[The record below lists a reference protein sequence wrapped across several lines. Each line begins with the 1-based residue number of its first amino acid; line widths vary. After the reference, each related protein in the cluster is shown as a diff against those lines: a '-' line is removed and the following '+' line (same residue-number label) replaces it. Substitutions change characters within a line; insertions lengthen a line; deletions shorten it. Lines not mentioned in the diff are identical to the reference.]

1 MKSLAI
7 KYKLA
12 TQEEDAPATEVV
24 LPDTFLIRAGDH
36 AFCVSNIEKVALVND
51 APKPKK
57 RTKAKP
63 KPPAKSARKP
73 SGRAS

>member
-12 TQEEDAPATEVV
+12 TQEKDAPATEVV

-36 AFCVSNIEKVALVND
+36 AFCVSNIEKVRLVDD
-51 APKPKK
+51 AK
-57 RTKAKP
+57 
-63 KPPAKSARKP
+63 KSAKK
-73 SGRAS
+73 